1 MTDLIETD
9 ICVIGGG
16 SAGLTVAAGA
26 SQMGARTV
34 LIEKGRMGGDCL
46 NYGCVPSK
54 SLLAA
59 AKVVRTLRGA
69 GHFGIRVLPP
79 EVDFQA
85 VHDHVHGVIA
95 RIAPQDS
102 IERFEGLGVTVLRSA
117 ARFVNPRDVVAGAQR
132 IRAKRFV
139 VATGSRALVPP
150 IPGLETVPFLTN
162 ETVFD
167 LTRLPEHL
175 IVIGGG
181 PIGCELGQAFRILG
195 SRVTVVE
202 MASILPRDDA
212 ELVDILRIRL
222 QADGVDL
229 IENAK
234 VVGVARAA
242 AGGIAVEV
250 ERGSERREIIGSA
263 LLLAAG
269 RQPSLEGLGL
279 EEAGIAFDRK
289 GIAVNARLRSSNRRV
304 FAAGDVAGGYQFTH
318 VAGHHAGVVLR
329 NALFRLPARAEVR
342 AVPWVT
348 YCDPELAQVGLDETA
363 ARAAHDEIRILRWP
377 FSENDRAQ
385 TERQTDGLVKVVTT
399 ARGRV
404 LGASILGP
412 QAGELIQLW
421 TLAVAGR
428 VKLRDLAQTIAPYPT
443 RGEAGKRAAGSFY
456 TETLF
461 GRRTKWL
468 VRQLL
473 RLP

>member
-1 MTDLIETD
+1 MTEPIDTD
-9 ICVIGGG
+9 ICVIGAG

-26 SQMGARTV
+26 SQMGAHTV

-54 SLLAA
+54 SLIAA
-59 AKVVRTLRGA
+59 AKVVRAAQRGEP
-69 GHFGIRVLPP
+69 FGIRLSPP

-85 VHDHVHGVIA
+85 VHEHVHDVIA

-102 IERFEGLGVTVLRSA
+102 VERFEGLGVTVLRSA
-117 ARFVNPRDVVAGAQR
+117 ARFVNPREVAAGPHR

-139 VATGSRALVPP
+139 VATGSRPLVPP
-150 IPGLETVPFLTN
+150 IPGLDAVSYLTN

-167 LTRLPEHL
+167 LKHLPEHL

-181 PIGCELGQAFRILG
+181 PIGCELGQAFRALG
-195 SRVTVVE
+195 ARVTVVD
-202 MASILPRDDA
+202 MASILPRDDP
-212 ELVDILRIRL
+212 ELVEILRTRL
-222 QADGVDL
+222 RADGVEL
-229 IENAK
+229 IESAK
-234 VVGVARAA
+234 VVGVARADGGGVGIDVEGD
-242 AGGIAVEV
+242 AGRRTIV
-250 ERGSERREIIGSA
+250 GST

-269 RQPSLEGLGL
+269 RTPNLDGLGL
-279 EEAGIAFDRK
+279 EEAGVAFDGK
-289 GIAVNARLRSSNRRV
+289 GIVVNARLRSSNRRV
-304 FAAGDVAGGYQFTH
+304 YAAGDVAGGYQFTH
-318 VAGHHAGVVLR
+318 VAGHHGAVVLR
-329 NALFRLPARAEVR
+329 NALFRLPAGAETR

-348 YCDPELAQVGLDETA
+348 YCEPELAHVGLEESA
-363 ARAAHDEIRILRWP
+363 ARAAHGEIRILRWP

-385 TERQTDGLVKVVTT
+385 TERRTDGLVKVVTT

-412 QAGELIQLW
+412 QAGELIQPW
-421 TLAVAGR
+421 TLAVAGKI
-428 VKLRDLAQTIAPYPT
+428 KLKDLAQTIAPYPT